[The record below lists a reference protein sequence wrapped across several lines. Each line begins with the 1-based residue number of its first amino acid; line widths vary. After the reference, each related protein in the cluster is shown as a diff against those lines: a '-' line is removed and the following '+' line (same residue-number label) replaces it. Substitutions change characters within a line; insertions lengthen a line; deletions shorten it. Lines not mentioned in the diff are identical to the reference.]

1 MDTLLRKE
9 KDICIDSEFPG
20 SMDLEKYVIFCHYVW
35 GWRSELF
42 LVNHYRYIILWIA
55 IICLKTDGALRFQEG
70 IMWI

>member
-35 GWRSELF
+35 G
-42 LVNHYRYIILWIA
+42 
-55 IICLKTDGALRFQEG
+55 
-70 IMWI
+70 